1 MEALQMKKRATT
13 TTTSTAK
20 ENSNNS
26 DKKKPTE
33 TTDYDSGDSYE
44 SDSNF
49 QRTKEDNDFIDVDGD
64 DEDAIQELYSE
75 QHFDDERP
83 DGSDDDEPRS
93 KKRKVGQYS
102 NRRKSPDAVSDDE
115 GGDGEPDNPIMAA
128 VHKMKKIKRE
138 QKKLGDLEEEAKEF
152 ITTMEHCADEDLE
165 ALKAKR
171 PATKKL
177 VFLPKVVEMLTR
189 RDMMRLLLDMDV
201 LTACKR
207 WIQPLPNGTLG
218 NVTVR
223 NRIIEAVTG
232 MTGEQ
237 GIMPHDLK
245 RSEFGKV
252 VMGLYMHKQ
261 ETSTLKRDLKKL
273 IERWSRPIFQKSGNM
288 KDLEHVH
295 ESRGGQGLAAMNKMN
310 HASNPTTA
318 SKHNKRNEQDLKSL
332 IASGSKAGQ
341 EKALNRV
348 RVPYSAGFQYTV
360 RPQNKTGNV
369 ADKRM
374 IKPGAPKDNRGHL
387 SKRMVEKTRV
397 VAKNQRSAN
406 MSVEGRVIK

>member
-1 MEALQMKKRATT
+1 M
-13 TTTSTAK
+13 
-20 ENSNNS
+20 
-26 DKKKPTE
+26 
-33 TTDYDSGDSYE
+33 
-44 SDSNF
+44 
-49 QRTKEDNDFIDVDGD
+49 DGD
-64 DEDAIQELYSE
+64 DEDAINELYSE

-83 DGSDDDEPRS
+83 DGSDDEDGPS
-93 KKRKVGQYS
+93 KKKRKVGEYS

-115 GGDGEPDNPIMAA
+115 GGEGESDNPIMAA
-128 VHKMKKIKRE
+128 VHKMKKKKRE

-152 ITTMEHCADEDLE
+152 IAKMDHFADDDLE
-165 ALKAKR
+165 AIKAKR

-177 VFLPKVVEMLTR
+177 AFLPAVVEMLAR

-201 LTACKR
+201 LVSCKR

-223 NRIIEAVTG
+223 SRIIETVGAMSG
-232 MTGEQ
+232 DQ
-237 GIMPHDLK
+237 GITPHDLK

-261 ETSTLKRDLKKL
+261 ETPNLKRQLKDL

-295 ESRGGQGLAAMNKMN
+295 GSRGVQGLAAMNR
-310 HASNPTTA
+310 SNNAAATPAAPKT
-318 SKHNKRNEQDLKSL
+318 NKRNEQDLSSL
-332 IASGSKAGQ
+332 IASGSKASQ
-341 EKALNRV
+341 DKALNRV
-348 RVPYSAGFQYTV
+348 RVPYSNGFQYTV

-369 ADKRM
+369 TDKRM

-387 SKRMVEKTRV
+387 SKRMMEKTRV

-406 MSVEGRVIK
+406 ISVEGRVVK